1 MERGGE
7 GGNRR
12 RERGRESERE
22 REREEERVK
31 ERERELERKR
41 ERGGTCKY
49 RGKLHGHTRTFT
61 DNSTCMLLVRSW
73 TRMKELVLVQQ
84 TS

>member
-1 MERGGE
+1 MESGERGE
-7 GGNRR
+7 QT
-12 RERGRESERE
+12 ERE
-22 REREEERVK
+22 REREGEGEREREGERVK
-31 ERERELERKR
+31 ER

-61 DNSTCMLLVRSW
+61 DNSTCMLLVRLW
-73 TRMKELVLVQQ
+73 TRLKKLVPVQQ

>member
-1 MERGGE
+1 MERGG
-7 GGNRR
+7 GG
-12 RERGRESERE
+12 
-22 REREEERVK
+22 
-31 ERERELERKR
+31 R

-73 TRMKELVLVQQ
+73 TRMKELVPVQQ
-84 TS
+84 TSKTATEKTLSMYQSQNHC